1 MVKKMLNGQ
10 LGFLRLSAVYKMS
23 PQVLLVFVLLLMC
36 IIFSFVAPGFF
47 TWGNTV
53 SVLRQASSLFMLCCG
68 QTLAL
73 LLGGFDVSQGSLVSF
88 VSVLTAFAL
97 VRYGTVMGTLIGILI
112 GGGYGLIV
120 GTLIAKARVLPSFII
135 TLGFF
140 FIIEGITFTIT
151 LKPISGLP
159 QSFSFIGNGMLGPI
173 PVPVILLAIFALIFH
188 QLLSQTQFGRN
199 IYAIGG
205 NEEAAR
211 LAGIRTERTKI
222 LAWVLNGILVAIGGI
237 ILTSRVNSG
246 EPILGGGLILESV
259 GAAVIGG
266 TSVFG
271 GQGGAVQAL
280 LGVLFISF
288 LVNGLNLM
296 GVSAFAK
303 DALTGG
309 FIILAVWLGFRGQ

>member
-1 MVKKMLNGQ
+1 MLNGQ
-10 LGFLRLSAVYKMS
+10 IGFPRLSAIYKMS
-23 PQVLLVFVLLLMC
+23 PQVLLVFVLIIMG

-47 TWGNTV
+47 DWGNTV
-53 SVLRQASSLFMLCCG
+53 SVLRQASSLFMLCSG

-88 VSVLTAFAL
+88 VSVMTAFAV

-120 GTLIAKARVLPSFII
+120 GSLIAKARVLPSFII

-140 FIIEGITFTIT
+140 FIIEGITFIIT
-151 LKPISGLP
+151 TRPVSGLP
-159 QSFSFIGNGMLGPI
+159 PSFSYIGEGMIGPI
-173 PVPVILLAIFALIFH
+173 PMPVILFAGFALLFH
-188 QLLSQTQFGRN
+188 LLLRQTQLGRN

-211 LAGIRTERTKI
+211 LAGIRIGWTKI
-222 LAWVLNGILVAIGGI
+222 LAWVLNGFLVAIGGI

-246 EPILGGGLILESV
+246 EPILGGGLMLESV

-271 GQGGAVQAL
+271 GKGGAVQAV

-296 GVSAFAK
+296 GISAFVK
-303 DALTGG
+303 DALTGA
-309 FIILAVWLGFRGQ
+309 FIILAIWLGFRGQ